1 MTAAGAQSGV
11 IVADNDVIMRG
22 ILRSVLVH
30 AGQPVFLAA
39 DGLEAVTLARQFTAR
54 LVLLDIDMP
63 RLGGLLACETIHA
76 LPGYISV
83 PIVIVT
89 GYKDD
94 RLRMAAH
101 QLGAMDF
108 ITKPFQPN
116 VLLARLAGY
125 LDVSARSLRNEAT
138 RDDGGTL
145 DGRATVWRR
154 REEPRTTGGARDQ
167 LREGHEIL
175 SIVRNTKHDN

>member
-1 MTAAGAQSGV
+1 VTAAGAQCGV
-11 IVADNDVIMRG
+11 IVADNDAIMRG
-22 ILRSVLVH
+22 ILRSVLAH
-30 AGQPVFLAA
+30 AGQRVFLAA
-39 DGLEAVTLARQFTAR
+39 DGLEALTLARQFVAR

-76 LPGYISV
+76 LPGYGDV

-125 LDVSARSLRNEAT
+125 LDISARSLPIEAT
-138 RDDGGTL
+138 TDDVGTL

-154 REEPRTTGGARDQ
+154 REEPRATGGARDH

-175 SIVRNTKHDN
+175 SIVRDIKHDS

>member
-1 MTAAGAQSGV
+1 VTATKVRSGV
-11 IVADNDVIMRG
+11 IVAENDVIMRG

-39 DGLEAVTLARQFTAR
+39 DGLEAVTLARQITAR

-76 LPGYISV
+76 LPGYGNV
-83 PIVIVT
+83 PIVIIT

-125 LDVSARSLRNEAT
+125 LDISARSLTTEAT
-138 RDDGGTL
+138 RDDAGTL
-145 DGRATVWRR
+145 EGRATVWRR
-154 REEPRTTGGARDQ
+154 REEPRAAGGQ
-167 LREGHEIL
+167 LREERDVL
-175 SIVRNTKHDN
+175 SIVRGTKHDK